1 MATMPTKAELKKNL
15 KALRARLEER
25 PMDLDAR
32 MRVARTY
39 RLLGNGKEA
48 VAHYRHVARYLS
60 LSGHP
65 LQAIAVLKELLQVDP
80 NHEETLLFLAKL
92 YARTRAADATNTGRV
107 AVPILDDDK
116 GQIALP
122 EGIWRAI
129 CSQATDVYAV
139 IHEPEDVEVA
149 SVNSTTHEVM
159 ASEVVEEVVVEAE
172 DIGATVLEPD
182 AAPVAD
188 VDEDDEENDS
198 VVTADIAPPAHLLR
212 QAREGLDDSGA
223 SFDVERAFD
232 DVGDGEDDDK
242 PSKVAAKGDGTEAP
256 PGDLDD
262 DNDEGVL
269 EYSSSDFLDDV
280 NPEDIV
286 LPQVPLFSSL
296 TPAAVVD
303 LGHAMVF
310 QRATLGSTLFSEG
323 DPGDSCIVIAS
334 GTAEVTRLGDD
345 GQEVVLMELREGD
358 MAGLFALALA
368 ENRMATVK
376 AATYLEYFEIDR
388 EAVDTLVERH
398 PQVRETLADLVRD
411 RLVMNLLAVL
421 PVFGQ
426 LTTDERVALAKLFK
440 TKRYD
445 KGDALFAQ
453 GDEFDGLWVI
463 LEGRVSI
470 DEEIAAGD
478 VEAAPVSSEDRRVE
492 LGPGDFAGSFAG
504 TDNAE
509 CDRTALAVDP
519 TVAVLL
525 PQSEITKLMS
535 RIPDIANV
543 RQAFV
548 DKGLMV
554 GEHVYA
560 GNGRTPGS
568 LRNLKHIF

>member
-15 KALRARLEER
+15 KALRARLEQR

-39 RLLGNGKEA
+39 RLLSNGKEA

-122 EGIWRAI
+122 EGMPMSSTGIWRAI
-129 CSQATDVYAV
+129 RPQATDIYAV
-139 IHEPEDVEVA
+139 IHEPEDVDVA
-149 SVNSTTHEVM
+149 TMNSTTHEVLP
-159 ASEVVEEVVVEAE
+159 SEVVEEVVVEAE
-172 DIGATVLEPD
+172 DIGAKVIES
-182 AAPVAD
+182 AVAPVTELED
-188 VDEDDEENDS
+188 VDDLESDS
-198 VVTADIAPPAHLLR
+198 AVTADIAPPPHLLR
-212 QAREGLDDSGA
+212 QARNDNDGE
-223 SFDVERAFD
+223 SFDVDGALNESSAERKARIGDAND
-232 DVGDGEDDDK
+232 D
-242 PSKVAAKGDGTEAP
+242 A
-256 PGDLDD
+256 PGDVDD
-262 DNDEGVL
+262 HSEDL
-269 EYSSSDFLDDV
+269 IEYSASDILDDV

-310 QRATLGSTLFSEG
+310 QRATLGSTLFREG

-334 GTAEVTRLGDD
+334 GTAEVTRVGDD
-345 GQEVVLMELREGD
+345 GKEVVLMDLREGD

-398 PQVRETLADLVRD
+398 PQVRQTLADLVRD

-426 LTTDERVALAKLFK
+426 LTTDERVALAKRFK
-440 TKRYD
+440 TKRYE

-478 VEAAPVSSEDRRVE
+478 VEATPASSEDRRIE
-492 LGPGDFAGSFAG
+492 LGAGDFAGSFAG
-504 TDNAE
+504 TDAAE
-509 CDRTALAVDP
+509 CDRTAFAVEA
-519 TVAVLL
+519 TIAVLL

-535 RIPDIANV
+535 RIPDVANV
-543 RQAFV
+543 RQAFI

-554 GEHVYA
+554 GNHVYA